1 MTRTILEFCR
11 EVLGIE
17 PTAAQALLLNALSMC
32 QLVVA
37 ACGRRSGK
45 SLMAAIW
52 ASYDATMRDLSE
64 YLRPAEVR
72 YVVLVAA
79 SLPQARALFRTL
91 KGLLGLQCWPP
102 TSSLRLP
109 MNSGSQTTSSLRSYR
124 AVPGQPEDW
133 PSARS
138 YSRSWPISSIATGTS
153 PVKLCTG
160 PWGLL

>member
-91 KGLLGLQCWPP
+91 KGLFGAPMLAPYIISETADELWLANNVIIKVVPCSSRTARGLAI
-102 TSSLRLP
+102 RDE
-109 MNSGSQTTSSLRSYR
+109 N
-124 AVPGQPEDW
+124 
-133 PSARS
+133 
-138 YSRSWPISSIATGTS
+138 
-153 PVKLCTG
+153 
-160 PWGLL
+160 